1 MTLVDPREQ
10 KIAVIGSGAAGII
23 SAHILIEDG
32 FKHVEIL
39 SRDCSAGG
47 VWSTER
53 VYPGLKI
60 NK

>member
-1 MTLVDPREQ
+1 MPNPREQ
-10 KIAVIGSGAAGII
+10 RIAVIGSGAAGII
-23 SAHILIEDG
+23 SAHTLIQDG

-39 SRDCSAGG
+39 TRDSTAGG
-47 VWSTER
+47 VWSKER